1 MKTNYLSQAAMFLLL
16 LGCSEG
22 SAEIPDNP
30 NTNTKQEESQQSGPD
45 TPDGFELEII
55 DAPHYLLRFI
65 APESFS
71 AGTIYGEPLTLQVRI
86 SSSAP
91 REYAAYYDAQNPDER
106 PQKAAAYKA
115 LCERYGDTGY
125 SGIREFF
132 PLYTGGFDALWHNL
146 VSIDVTSTA
155 DYDAGHPAGTS
166 LNDLCEL
173 ISWTPRDYLE
183 SGYTDRYDWSAPPA
197 YIPEKYRHIT
207 FYYNGQVNDGL
218 HPFRIPLSECTAEDL
233 LLMGSGQLEDGP
245 LFLLRFAHAP
255 EAGNSLQQFELKLT
269 DERGGTYTVRTDV
282 CKW

>member
-1 MKTNYLSQAAMFLLL
+1 MFLLL

-22 SAEIPDNP
+22 SAEIPDKP

-197 YIPEKYRHIT
+197 YIPEKYQHIT
-207 FYYNGQVNDGL
+207 FY
-218 HPFRIPLSECTAEDL
+218 
-233 LLMGSGQLEDGP
+233 
-245 LFLLRFAHAP
+245 
-255 EAGNSLQQFELKLT
+255 
-269 DERGGTYTVRTDV
+269 
-282 CKW
+282 